1 MKTPPTTFSKES
13 FAASL
18 LAEYDYPPLLP
29 DDITADRMAARS
41 IHNAEFWSR
50 KLDDMVKRGELI
62 KLKCINP
69 DTHRPNNTY
78 RPKAKA

>member
-1 MKTPPTTFSKES
+1 MKKTVITTSQVM
-13 FAASL
+13 ADL